1 MVLQQA
7 KQKVEIF
14 IFGDMLRYFV
24 DCINHIHIY
33 FVSTNAVEAIARVD
47 MLSLSSKNEKC
58 RKFYFFADLLRCL
71 VDCINPIHMQ
81 WNC

>member
-1 MVLQQA
+1 
-7 KQKVEIF
+7 
-14 IFGDMLRYFV
+14 MLRYFV

-33 FVSTNAVEAIARVD
+33 FVSTNAVEAIARVG
-47 MLSLSSKNEKC
+47 MLSLPSKNEKC

-81 WNC
+81 